1 MKIMKSKL
9 LLPFSMILLILFT
22 SCATKV
28 DFPVSKTVPE
38 ADVKAKVKKDGNDN
52 YQIDLK
58 AENLT
63 SPNRL
68 EPSREMYVVWI
79 ETAKGTKNLGK
90 MNMSSSMF
98 SSKRK
103 GSLSTSTAFKPSRII
118 ITAENTSTNNEPGSF
133 VIVTSEN
140 F

>member
-1 MKIMKSKL
+1 MNAKFNIPVL
-9 LLPFSMILLILFT
+9 MILIIFVS

-38 ADVKAKVKKDGNDN
+38 ANVTAKVKKDGNDN
-52 YQIDLK
+52 YKIDLK

-63 SPNRL
+63 SPERL
-68 EPSREMYVVWI
+68 DPSREMYVVWI
-79 ETAKGTKNLGK
+79 ETARGTKNIGK
-90 MNMSSSMF
+90 LNISSGMF

-103 GSLSTSTAFKPSRII
+103 GSLSTTTAFKPSRII
-118 ITAENTSTNNEPGSF
+118 ITAENTSTNNEPGTF
-133 VIVTSEN
+133 IIVSSEN

>member
-1 MKIMKSKL
+1 MNAKFNIPVL
-9 LLPFSMILLILFT
+9 IILLIFVS

-38 ADVKAKVKKDGNDN
+38 ANVTAKVKKDGNDN
-52 YQIDLK
+52 YKIDLK

-63 SPNRL
+63 SPERL
-68 EPSREMYVVWI
+68 DPSREMYVVWI
-79 ETAKGTKNLGK
+79 ETARGTKNIGK
-90 MNMSSSMF
+90 LNISSGMF

-103 GSLSTSTAFKPSRII
+103 GSLSTTTAFKPSRII
-118 ITAENTSTNNEPGSF
+118 ITAENTSTNNEPGTF
-133 VIVTSEN
+133 IIVSSEN

>member
-1 MKIMKSKL
+1 MNAKFNIPVL
-9 LLPFSMILLILFT
+9 IILLIFVS

-38 ADVKAKVKKDGNDN
+38 ANVTAKVKKDGNDN
-52 YQIDLK
+52 YKIDLK

-63 SPNRL
+63 SPERL
-68 EPSREMYVVWI
+68 DPSREMYVVWI
-79 ETAKGTKNLGK
+79 ETARGTKNIGK
-90 MNMSSSMF
+90 LNISSGMF

-103 GSLSTSTAFKPSRII
+103 GSLSTTTAFKPSRII
-118 ITAENTSTNNEPGSF
+118 ITAENTSTNNEPGTSI
-133 VIVTSEN
+133 IVSSEN

>member
-1 MKIMKSKL
+1 MNAKFNIPVL
-9 LLPFSMILLILFT
+9 IILLIFVS

-38 ADVKAKVKKDGNDN
+38 ANVTAKVKKDGNDN
-52 YQIDLK
+52 YKIDLK

-63 SPNRL
+63 SPERL
-68 EPSREMYVVWI
+68 DPSREMYVVWI
-79 ETAKGTKNLGK
+79 ETARGTKNIGK
-90 MNMSSSMF
+90 LNISGGMF

-103 GSLSTSTAFKPSRII
+103 GSLSTTTAFKPSRII
-118 ITAENTSTNNEPGSF
+118 ITAENTSTNNEPGTF
-133 VIVTSEN
+133 IIVSSEN

>member
-1 MKIMKSKL
+1 MNAKFNIPVL
-9 LLPFSMILLILFT
+9 MILLIFVS

-38 ADVKAKVKKDGNDN
+38 ANVTAKVKKDGNDN
-52 YQIDLK
+52 YKIDLK

-63 SPNRL
+63 SPERL
-68 EPSREMYVVWI
+68 DPSREMYVVWI
-79 ETAKGTKNLGK
+79 ETARGTKNIGK
-90 MNMSSSMF
+90 LNISSGMF

-103 GSLSTSTAFKPSRII
+103 GSLSTTTAFKPSRII
-118 ITAENTSTNNEPGSF
+118 ITAENTSTNNEPGTF
-133 VIVTSEN
+133 IIVSSEN